1 MPPGSGKRTTMNE
14 ETKTGERAKGE
25 KTDGHS
31 HHDPRHRGDLGG
43 DRPVHHHPTSAS
55 QGSGVSEP
63 TREDNGA
70 YSEPRKQRQNVG
82 DRNGLYVYNKTR
94 ETFLAT
100 EVNMADTY
108 WSRLVG
114 LLGKTKRWSRPGRG
128 LWIVPS
134 CGVHTIGMLFPI
146 DVIFLDKESRVVH
159 LQEYVRPFRISSVC
173 LKAASVLEVP
183 VYTIHRSGTQ
193 IGDRLEIA
201 PAR

>member
-1 MPPGSGKRTTMNE
+1 MHEEVKMNH
-14 ETKTGERAKGE
+14 TKKGE
-25 KTDGHS
+25 KHDGHS
-31 HHDPRHRGDLGG
+31 HDDPRGLRSPGS
-43 DRPVHHHPTSAS
+43 DRSLHHHPAAAS
-55 QGSGVSEP
+55 QGGGVTPAVRQSDG
-63 TREDNGA
+63 THT
-70 YSEPRKQRQNVG
+70 EPRREGQKVG
-82 DRNGLYVYNKTR
+82 MRNGLYVYNRTR

-100 EVNMADTY
+100 EVRLADTY
-108 WSRLVG
+108 LSRLIG
-114 LLGKTKRWSRPGRG
+114 LLGKTKRWVRPGRG

-159 LQEYVRPFRISSVC
+159 VQEYVRPFRISSVC

-193 IGDRLEIA
+193 IGDHLEIA